1 MRYFTPH
8 PPRHTAL
15 KKHSHD
21 AEGVLQHGGSDPDFA
36 NAVSTLVIQDRE
48 YPDTHM
54 WLREVFCMNL
64 PAFFAEFGHQFS
76 AQELYEAWLEFP
88 VILRPKKDGGI
99 RSRTGKTGGTNAAQR
114 TENVDPHFENGPRET
129 KTDSGHLRA
138 AKFPR
143 KGIVIM
149 MKHQL
154 CMRKAAAG
162 AEAAVGAVA
171 MQAPRAKFVTYSR
184 QPLAPKPRDAS
195 VSRVTCDMRNL

>member
-1 MRYFTPH
+1 VRYFTPH

-88 VILRPKKDGGI
+88 VILRPKKDGGR
-99 RSRTGKTGGTNAAQR
+99 RSRAGK
-114 TENVDPHFENGPRET
+114 
-129 KTDSGHLRA
+129 KTSWRQWG
-138 AKFPR
+138 AKE
-143 KGIVIM
+143 
-149 MKHQL
+149 
-154 CMRKAAAG
+154 RKAWIHTLKT
-162 AEAAVGAVA
+162 VPV
-171 MQAPRAKFVTYSR
+171 
-184 QPLAPKPRDAS
+184 KPRQTRAIS
-195 VSRVTCDMRNL
+195 ALPSFLARELLL